1 MSSSDGSQ
9 PVIQLD
15 GDHPTGVWP
24 KADPRV
30 LFCDNHLLALVKPF
44 NMPVAP
50 DVSGDQNLLDW
61 GRDWIKRV
69 YHKPGNVWLGM
80 LHRIDRPAAG
90 LVLFARNSKA
100 AARLTAQFK
109 RHTVVKHYRA
119 LVYGRVE
126 GDEGRLVDW
135 LIKDEARNVSRRVTA
150 AMPGAREARLSFN
163 VIDRRCVSHASSEF
177 WISELDIHLETGR
190 PHQIRVQLAGLGHP
204 LLGDLKYGATDPLPA
219 GNIALFSRSI
229 ECSPPARSDRL
240 LLTAPMPADGWAEW
254 QSAP

>member
-15 GDHPTGVWP
+15 GEHPTGVWP
-24 KADPRV
+24 KAGPRV

-109 RHTVVKHYRA
+109 RHSVIKHYRA
-119 LVYGRVE
+119 LVHGQVMM
-126 GDEGRLVDW
+126 DEGELVDW
-135 LIKDEARNVSRRVTA
+135 MIKDEARNVSRRVTA
-150 AMPGAREARLSFN
+150 TIPGAREARLAFK
-163 VIDRRCVSHASSEF
+163 VINRRRLSGTAGEV
-177 WISELDIHLETGR
+177 WISEMAIRLETGR

-204 LLGDLKYGATDPLPA
+204 LLGDLKYGAPHPLPG
-219 GNIALFSRSI
+219 GNIALFSESI

-240 LLTAPMPADGWAEW
+240 LLAAPLPGDGWA
-254 QSAP
+254 